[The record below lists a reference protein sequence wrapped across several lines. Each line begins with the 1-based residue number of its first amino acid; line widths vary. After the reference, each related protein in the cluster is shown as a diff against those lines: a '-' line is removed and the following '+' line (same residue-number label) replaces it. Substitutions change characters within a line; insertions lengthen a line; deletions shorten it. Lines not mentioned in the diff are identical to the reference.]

1 MPETDPK
8 KPSAFDALMLT
19 LPKRVP
25 EPVTEISIPTPKGEP
40 FKTTLKEAKVRE
52 APTGTRPQ
60 VIKKQG
66 LTETDPWL
74 TYHHLVPS
82 TPAQMEK
89 AKQTLG
95 VKPAQ
100 YKVSGLAGPAQ
111 PPGIAGPSA
120 AGGTTGGATGSTG
133 TTGGTTA
140 GASGGT
146 LTYRDPYAG
155 IVDKIQ
161 GTQKAAQDEQR
172 KQNGGAIQGDPFPNA
187 TWVKFGG
194 GLNMGRKEQKGAAV
208 RPGAGVWALGF
219 NPKDPNFEAK
229 VTSWLAK
236 HRNAAG
242 VYVDDKGRPINWMNG
257 ENKGFW
263 GKQNVPSFKKL
274 KEMYPD
280 KSDGVLLDAAF
291 RGAFSESSIPATN
304 FLEQM
309 IDPIVEV
316 VLNTIGNAIAPGWG
330 TAASIGYGGIK
341 GGVEGGVPGALL
353 GGLGGYS
360 AGASPGATLASSA
373 AGAINPD
380 LGTALSLASGGYKGL
395 TGGGWKDFAGSAAGK
410 AAGAVTDN
418 PYIRFMA
425 GLAGKGL
432 APGPTKGP

>member
-1 MPETDPK
+1 MPVPEIDTKVQPDK
-8 KPSAFDALMLT
+8 KDSALSKLMTT
-19 LPKRVP
+19 LPERQP
-25 EPVTEISIPTPKGEP
+25 DPEISIPTPKGEP
-40 FKTTLKEAKVRE
+40 FKTTLKEAAVRG
-52 APTGTRPQ
+52 APIGTRPQ

-74 TYHHLVPS
+74 TYHGLVPS
-82 TPAQMEK
+82 TPSQMEQ
-89 AKQTLG
+89 AKKRLG

-100 YKVSGLAGPAQ
+100 YEFTGPTKSSAT
-111 PPGIAGPSA
+111 SA
-120 AGGTTGGATGSTG
+120 AGAAPATTTPNGSQPATGTAAKSQSGQAAGSSTTLPG
-133 TTGGTTA
+133 AADYTA
-140 GASGGT
+140 PQQGA
-146 LTYRDPYAG
+146 
-155 IVDKIQ
+155 
-161 GTQKAAQDEQR
+161 
-172 KQNGGAIQGDPFPNA
+172 PFPNG
-187 TWVKFGG
+187 TFVKFGG

-208 RPGAGVWALGF
+208 RPGAGVWAIGF
-219 NPKDPNFEAK
+219 DPKDPNFESK
-229 VTSWLAK
+229 VTTWLTQHK
-236 HRNAAG
+236 NANG
-242 VYVDDKGRPINWMNG
+242 VYVDNKGNPINWMNG
-257 ENKGFW
+257 EHKGFW

-316 VLNTIGNAIAPGWG
+316 VLNTIGNAIAPGLG

-341 GGVEGGVPGALL
+341 GGVEGGVEGGLL
-353 GGLGGYS
+353 GSLGGYS
-360 AGASPGATLASSA
+360 AAANPFTTLATSA

-380 LGTALSLASGGYKGL
+380 LGTALSLAAGGYKGL
-395 TGGGWKDFAGSAAGK
+395 TGQGWKDFSGTAAGK

-432 APGPTKGP
+432 APGSTKGP